1 MNTVINPAGI
11 CTMKQWWGLCGPEG
25 YAGSSV
31 ATSRASHAR
40 EVKGD
45 DPDKEGH
52 PGPSSWGLGVALTTP
67 THKIYL
73 LRNFNQSLGMG
84 IKRL

>member
-1 MNTVINPAGI
+1 
-11 CTMKQWWGLCGPEG
+11 MKQWWGLCGPEG